1 MKRRILTLAVSWV
14 ATALLVVPLLNAQ
27 SSDSTSAS
35 SPAAQSSAKQPNS
48 SDEKGKEGTAAAV
61 SMLSQATSL
70 VSYARENESALAM
83 LTAVQMLERVQVQDN
98 AQRVGTKKSGLQNQ
112 GEQVKEGKKGNTPAP
127 TLDPQQLLAEAK
139 PWAKDNANLTALI
152 DSEMAKAKA
161 GTASGT
167 LGSTRGAIAHRD
179 SVNARSYDDY
189 AISFY
194 GGEVARIAVV
204 GDGDTDVDLYVYD
217 ENGHLIAKDDD
228 RTAEC
233 VVEFVPRWTGPFR
246 VRVVN
251 NGYVYSNYILMT
263 N

>member
-1 MKRRILTLAVSWV
+1 MKRRILTLVV
-14 ATALLVVPLLNAQ
+14 ATGFLVVPLLYAQ
-27 SSDSTSAS
+27 TTDSAAAS
-35 SPAAQSSAKQPNS
+35 GQAAQSNSKQPNS
-48 SDEKGKEGTAAAV
+48 SDQKGKEGTAAAV

-70 VSYARENESALAM
+70 VNYARENESALAM

-98 AQRVGTKKSGLQNQ
+98 AQRVGTKKTGLQTE

-139 PWAKDNANLTALI
+139 PWAKDNPNLTAMI
-152 DSEMAKAKA
+152 DAEAAKAKA

-179 SVNARSYDDY
+179 SVNARAWDDY
-189 AISFY
+189 VISFY

-217 ENGHLIAKDDD
+217 ESGHLIAKDDD

-233 VVEFVPRWTGPFR
+233 VVAFVPRWTGPFR

>member
-1 MKRRILTLAVSWV
+1 MKRRILTLVV
-14 ATALLVVPLLNAQ
+14 ATGFLVAPLLYAQ
-27 SSDSTSAS
+27 NTDSAAAGQ
-35 SPAAQSSAKQPNS
+35 AAQSNPKQPNS
-48 SDEKGKEGTAAAV
+48 SDQKGKEGTAAAV

-83 LTAVQMLERVQVQDN
+83 LTAVQMLERVQLQDN
-98 AQRVGTKKSGLQNQ
+98 AQRVGTKKSGLQTE

-139 PWAKDNANLTALI
+139 PWAKDNPNLTAML
-152 DSEMAKAKA
+152 DAEAAKAKA
-161 GTASGT
+161 GSAGGT
-167 LGSTRGAIAHRD
+167 LGSTRGAIVHRD
-179 SVNARSYDDY
+179 SVNARAWDDY
-189 AISFY
+189 VISFY
-194 GGEVARIAVV
+194 AGEVARIAVV

-217 ENGHLIAKDDD
+217 ESGHLIAKDDD

>member
-1 MKRRILTLAVSWV
+1 MKRRILTLVV
-14 ATALLVVPLLNAQ
+14 ATGFLVVPLLYAQ
-27 SSDSTSAS
+27 TTDSAAAS
-35 SPAAQSSAKQPNS
+35 GQAAQSNSKQPNS
-48 SDEKGKEGTAAAV
+48 SDQKGKEGTAAAV

-70 VSYARENESALAM
+70 VNYARENESALAM

-98 AQRVGTKKSGLQNQ
+98 AQRVGTK
-112 GEQVKEGKKGNTPAP
+112 EGKKGNTPAP

-139 PWAKDNANLTALI
+139 PWAKDNPNLTAMI
-152 DSEMAKAKA
+152 DAEAAKAKA

-179 SVNARSYDDY
+179 SVNARAWDDY
-189 AISFY
+189 VISFY

-217 ENGHLIAKDDD
+217 ESGHLIAKDDD

-233 VVEFVPRWTGPFR
+233 VVAFVPRWTGPFR

>member
-1 MKRRILTLAVSWV
+1 MKRRILTLVV
-14 ATALLVVPLLNAQ
+14 ATGFLVVPLLYAQ
-27 SSDSTSAS
+27 TTDSAAAS
-35 SPAAQSSAKQPNS
+35 GQAAQSNSKQPNS
-48 SDEKGKEGTAAAV
+48 SDQKGKEGTAAAV

-70 VSYARENESALAM
+70 VNYARENESALAM

-98 AQRVGTKKSGLQNQ
+98 AQRVGAKKTGPQTE
-112 GEQVKEGKKGNTPAP
+112 GEQVKEGKKGTTPAP

-139 PWAKDNANLTALI
+139 PWAKDNPNLTAMI
-152 DSEMAKAKA
+152 DAESAKAKA

-179 SVNARSYDDY
+179 SVNARAWDDY
-189 AISFY
+189 VISFY

-217 ENGHLIAKDDD
+217 ESGHLIAKDDD

-233 VVEFVPRWTGPFR
+233 VVAFVPRWTGPFR